1 MRTFALE
8 EEMLRSMTLMRKVYS
23 TLLVSSA
30 VLAASMTSSTAA
42 QDSIRPRMTAAQCQP
57 LTDANYAMCCIAIN
71 RGSILSSDQLDQ
83 CPPITT
89 SLIATTLS
97 RIGDSNGPGNG
108 GGSSGGGT
116 GGKGGDDGGKGGD
129 DGGKGGDNGGKGGDN
144 GGKSGDNGGK
154 SGDDGGKSGDNG
166 GKSGDDGG
174 KSGDNGG
181 KGGDSGRGSGH

>member
-1 MRTFALE
+1 
-8 EEMLRSMTLMRKVYS
+8 MLRSMTLIRKVYS

-42 QDSIRPRMTAAQCQP
+42 QDSIRPQMTAAQCQP

-97 RIGDSNGPGNG
+97 RIGDSNGPASG
-108 GGSSGGGT
+108 GGSSGGDT

-129 DGGKGGDNGGKGGDN
+129 DGGKGGDNGGK
-144 GGKSGDNGGK
+144 SGDNGSKG
-154 SGDDGGKSGDNG
+154 GDDGGKSGDNG
-166 GKSGDDGG
+166 GKGSDNGKSGDDGG